1 MKRGWKW
8 DFTRPHFGREVKV
21 TIPGTELGIKEE
33 TLHTAVLFF
42 NAQLGTRNGY
52 LYFSPK
58 MGPGK
63 VPFPAFFH
71 F

>member
-1 MKRGWKW
+1 MKKSWKW

-42 NAQLGTRNGY
+42 KSRPETNLP
-52 LYFSPK
+52 LLLMISIK
-58 MGPGK
+58 
-63 VPFPAFFH
+63 
-71 F
+71 